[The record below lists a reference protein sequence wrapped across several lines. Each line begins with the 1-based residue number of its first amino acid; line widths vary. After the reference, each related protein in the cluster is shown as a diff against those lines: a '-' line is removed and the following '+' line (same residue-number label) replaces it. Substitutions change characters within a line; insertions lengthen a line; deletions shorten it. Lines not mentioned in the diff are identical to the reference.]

1 MEASLRDDIDAIL
14 SSIIKLDTAE
24 GVHRSQCET
33 WDSMA
38 QVALVSALE
47 GEFDLALSLDD
58 ALQLNTLDDC
68 VELVN
73 RYL

>member
-24 GVHRSQCET
+24 GVHRNQCVT

-58 ALQLNTLDDC
+58 AMQLNTLDDC

>member
-24 GVHRSQCET
+24 GVHRSQCGT

-58 ALQLNTLDDC
+58 AMQLNTLDDC

>member
-1 MEASLRDDIDAIL
+1 MEASLRNDIDAIL
-14 SSIIKLDTAE
+14 SSILKLDTAE
-24 GVHRSQCET
+24 GLNRHQCDT

-58 ALQLNTLDDC
+58 AMQLNTLDDC

>member
-24 GVHRSQCET
+24 GVHRSQCAT

-58 ALQLNTLDDC
+58 AMQLNTLDDC

>member
-14 SSIIKLDTAE
+14 SSIIKLETAE
-24 GVHRSQCET
+24 GVHRSQCAT

-58 ALQLNTLDDC
+58 AMQLNTLDDC